1 MTGVVEDRQ
10 QRYGSGAK
18 QLPGDSASNEA
29 KQCANDESADYVGAM
44 MNADVGAANADD
56 AGDTEPNT
64 TKSFAVP
71 CREHRGSEGSGT
83 GVPAGE
89 RRRHWPA
96 YLEAVFAV
104 GGRPC
109 ALEQSLNALVNYE
122 AFGADQDRKEED
134 LVMPTLGE
142 ASTQTDG
149 MPDHTELADM
159 ARGSEQLVGNG
170 IAA

>member
-1 MTGVVEDRQ
+1 
-10 QRYGSGAK
+10 
-18 QLPGDSASNEA
+18 
-29 KQCANDESADYVGAM
+29 
-44 MNADVGAANADD
+44 
-56 AGDTEPNT
+56 
-64 TKSFAVP
+64 
-71 CREHRGSEGSGT
+71 
-83 GVPAGE
+83 
-89 RRRHWPA
+89 
-96 YLEAVFAV
+96 
-104 GGRPC
+104 
-109 ALEQSLNALVNYE
+109 LVNYE